1 MPTSELRVGA
11 AKSAKPLENRTSVD
25 NFVMPFALL
34 WPDEAVMDHYV
45 AIRCAL
51 ESKGKCIG
59 EADLSIAT
67 TARARGDVVV
77 TNNVDEF
84 KRVPDLVI
92 EDWTV

>member
-1 MPTSELRVGA
+1 
-11 AKSAKPLENRTSVD
+11 
-25 NFVMPFALL
+25 
-34 WPDEAVMDHYV
+34 MDHYV

-51 ESKGKCIG
+51 ESKGKCIS
-59 EADLSIAT
+59 EADLWIAT